1 MTLCS
6 TGNGAQCHCQPD
18 EGVSCVYAVGQTWQ
32 KVDPLCPA
40 GFSHLDAWNAAIESA
55 ARVLQSAN
63 DETSRKCIVD
73 AIRRLSKS

>member
-1 MTLCS
+1 MSGRKIIDSLKGAVA
-6 TGNGAQCHCQPD
+6 GNFSRVTID
-18 EGVSCVYAVGQTWQ
+18 GQTWQ

-40 GFSHLDAWNAAIESA
+40 GFSHLDSWNAAIESA

-63 DETSRKCIVD
+63 DETSRKCIVE